1 MTAVKM
7 GTQSPSLPVTSV
19 TPVTGTIDEVDY
31 QIRRSPCHQCD
42 PHHICSSVA
51 MVVEVLTFPQVASS
65 DLKHFFTGALCEY
78 EELRQVQPLPFVFA

>member
-1 MTAVKM
+1 
-7 GTQSPSLPVTSV
+7 
-19 TPVTGTIDEVDY
+19 
-31 QIRRSPCHQCD
+31 
-42 PHHICSSVA
+42 